1 MTTAAPTRPKRNPAG
16 NSARKPTHPKL
27 SYNDQK
33 AQIANTVADKIL
45 ELLDRGDLPPW
56 EKGWHN
62 SQNSTP
68 RNAITNR
75 PYRGVNLWLTMIA
88 QQICGY
94 DDPRWLTFNQAKAAG
109 GTVRKGETSTRIY
122 LRKPWEPKRASN
134 DDNTPETPQG
144 DADQDRNKSSRPRR
158 IWVWRIHSMF
168 NVLQTDGCNI
178 PPIEEEQG
186 TTHSPIELAEAIVS
200 GMPNPPEITYYRTAN
215 HAPHYIP
222 ARDAVAVPTKERYD
236 RVEDWYNTI
245 FHELVHSTGHNTR
258 LNRFTVDQPSSG
270 LHAYGCEELIAGMG
284 SAMLGELAGTGHLV
298 IERDAAYISSWRD
311 TIKADRSIV
320 LEAANQAQKATDHIA
335 SHLTETLAEA
345 LAEALEGDSQPPIE
359 AQTEIPVQVQ
369 TQ

>member
-1 MTTAAPTRPKRNPAG
+1 
-16 NSARKPTHPKL
+16 
-27 SYNDQK
+27 
-33 AQIANTVADKIL
+33 
-45 ELLDRGDLPPW
+45 
-56 EKGWHN
+56 
-62 SQNSTP
+62 
-68 RNAITNR
+68 
-75 PYRGVNLWLTMIA
+75 
-88 QQICGY
+88 
-94 DDPRWLTFNQAKAAG
+94 
-109 GTVRKGETSTRIY
+109 
-122 LRKPWEPKRASN
+122 
-134 DDNTPETPQG
+134 
-144 DADQDRNKSSRPRR
+144 
-158 IWVWRIHSMF
+158 MF

-245 FHELVHSTGHNTR
+245 FHELVHSTGHSSR
-258 LNRFTVDQPSSG
+258 LNRFTSEHPASA

-311 TIKADRSIV
+311 TIKADRTIV

-335 SHLTETLAEA
+335 SHLNETLA
-345 LAEALEGDSQPPIE
+345 AEAEGE
-359 AQTEIPVQVQ
+359 AQPDTEEQHPLQ
-369 TQ
+369 

>member
-1 MTTAAPTRPKRNPAG
+1 
-16 NSARKPTHPKL
+16 
-27 SYNDQK
+27 
-33 AQIANTVADKIL
+33 
-45 ELLDRGDLPPW
+45 
-56 EKGWHN
+56 
-62 SQNSTP
+62 
-68 RNAITNR
+68 
-75 PYRGVNLWLTMIA
+75 
-88 QQICGY
+88 
-94 DDPRWLTFNQAKAAG
+94 
-109 GTVRKGETSTRIY
+109 
-122 LRKPWEPKRASN
+122 
-134 DDNTPETPQG
+134 
-144 DADQDRNKSSRPRR
+144 
-158 IWVWRIHSMF
+158 MF

-245 FHELVHSTGHNTR
+245 FHELVHSTGHSSR
-258 LNRFTVDQPSSG
+258 LNRFTSEHPASA

-311 TIKADRSIV
+311 TIKADRTIV

-335 SHLTETLAEA
+335 SHLNETLA
-345 LAEALEGDSQPPIE
+345 AEAEGE
-359 AQTEIPVQVQ
+359 AQPDTEENHPLR
-369 TQ
+369 